1 MWKEICWIIKNQNFV
16 AEIIFEAATDG
27 KNQLRYTAG
36 EDAKMLIANRQ
47 QYDDATFIGGI
58 KSQFGL

>member
-1 MWKEICWIIKNQNFV
+1 MV
-16 AEIIFEAATDG
+16 ADVIFEAATDG

-36 EDAKMLIANRQ
+36 EDAKMLITNRQ

-58 KSQFGL
+58 KAQFGL

>member
-1 MWKEICWIIKNQNFV
+1 VV
-16 AEIIFEAATDG
+16 AEVIFEAATDG

-47 QYDDATFIGGI
+47 QYDDATFFGGI
-58 KSQFGL
+58 KAQFGL

>member
-1 MWKEICWIIKNQNFV
+1 MPAMAQNASHSSVV
-16 AEIIFEAATDG
+16 AEVIFEAATDG

-47 QYDDATFIGGI
+47 QHDDAKFIGGI
-58 KSQFGL
+58 KAQFGL